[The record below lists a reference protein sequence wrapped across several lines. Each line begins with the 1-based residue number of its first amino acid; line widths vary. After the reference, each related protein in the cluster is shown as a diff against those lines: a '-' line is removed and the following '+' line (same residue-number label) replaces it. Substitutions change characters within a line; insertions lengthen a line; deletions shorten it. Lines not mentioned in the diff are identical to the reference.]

1 MSWQQIAKR
10 DYSIVIMGNAIF
22 KRHSVPGGAL
32 RRVVAYLWRNNFCVC
47 AVSQTLA
54 ISNGSITLHFLL
66 SNKITRPT
74 NTSTNKDSNKQRVL
88 MIFVYFDG
96 VN

>member
-22 KRHSVPGGAL
+22 KRHSVPALCVASSHTYGATTFASAL
-32 RRVVAYLWRNNFCVC
+32 
-47 AVSQTLA
+47 SQTLA

-96 VN
+96 IN